1 MFNGVSGLSVERIA
15 STRRVTPRVDFYKC
29 CVCGFF
35 WEYHW
40 LGFLYAEWPSS
51 VVKGQ

>member
-15 STRRVTPRVDFYKC
+15 SIRRVTPRVDSYKC

-35 WEYHW
+35 WSTTG
-40 LGFLYAEWPSS
+40 LVSCVLNGP
-51 VVKGQ
+51 VVW